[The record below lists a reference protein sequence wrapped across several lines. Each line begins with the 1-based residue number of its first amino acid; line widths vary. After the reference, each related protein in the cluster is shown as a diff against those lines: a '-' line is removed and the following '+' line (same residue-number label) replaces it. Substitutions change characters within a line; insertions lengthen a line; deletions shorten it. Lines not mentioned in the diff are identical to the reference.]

1 MPRQE
6 KDVYEYQTD
15 QWPDWSLQHA
25 SRGRKLRFLDGRRL
39 GVWFWIPFGYFMGKD
54 IGIEH
59 PFPVAVLSY
68 AALTVLFALYGYAGT
83 LGLYGS
89 HRSRVFLVFAMF
101 PFAVLPAVFTGSLDN
116 LMYLVYPVLIAVM
129 LWPVRYSRLLAI
141 GTVLAMILTM
151 TLAGNGI
158 EWGEVGAMLGLGF
171 GMSGFMMLAFT
182 VGRLR
187 AAQEEIKELAV
198 AEERERLA
206 RDLHDILG
214 HSLTTITVKAG
225 LARRMLEREEG
236 GEGEYQA
243 TAEVRDVEELARQAL
258 ADIRATVSNYRTAS
272 LPAEIAGARM
282 SLQAARIDPDLPH
295 AVDDVDPKLQEVFG
309 YVVREAVTNVIR
321 HSKADR
327 CEVRLGRRWVRITD
341 NGKEGTEQNGAG
353 DGNGLRGLRER
364 LAAVGGE
371 LTTMRAT
378 DGFQVLA
385 SVPAEAR
392 LEEAG

>member
-6 KDVYEYQTD
+6 KDVYEYRPD
-15 QWPDWSLQHA
+15 QWPDWSLQHDA
-25 SRGRKLRFLDGRRL
+25 EVNSRRFLVGRRI
-39 GVWFWIPFGYFMGKD
+39 GVWLWIPFGYVMGKD
-54 IGIEH
+54 IAVEY
-59 PFPVAVLSY
+59 PASVAVPAY
-68 AALTVLFALYGYAGT
+68 IALTALLALYGLAGT
-83 LGLYGS
+83 WGLYRS
-89 HRSRVFLVFAMF
+89 HRARVQLVVAMY
-101 PFAVLPAVFTGSLDN
+101 ALGALPAVFTGSPDN
-116 LMYLVYPVLIAVM
+116 LMYLIYPVVISIM
-129 LWPVRYSRLLAI
+129 LWPVRYSRLLAV
-141 GTVLAMILTM
+141 GTVAGMLAVMYFSSE
-151 TLAGNGI
+151 GI
-158 EWGEVGAMLGLGF
+158 QWGEIGAMLGLGF
-171 GMSGFMMLAFT
+171 GMSGFMMLSFT
-182 VGRLR
+182 IGRLR
-187 AAQEEIKELAV
+187 AARGEIRELAV

-236 GEGEYQA
+236 GEGEHQA

-282 SLQAARIDPDLPH
+282 SLQAAQITPDLPH

-321 HSKADR
+321 HSRADR

-341 NGKEGTEQNGAG
+341 NGKEGAEQNGAG

-371 LTTMRAT
+371 LTTTRAT

-385 SVPAEAR
+385 SVPAAAE
-392 LEEAG
+392 LEETG